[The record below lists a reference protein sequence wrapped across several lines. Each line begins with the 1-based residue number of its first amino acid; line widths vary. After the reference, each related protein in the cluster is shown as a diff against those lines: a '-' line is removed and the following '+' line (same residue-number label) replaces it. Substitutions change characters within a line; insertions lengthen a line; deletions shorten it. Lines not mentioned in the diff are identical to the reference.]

1 VKAWRVVLVEYS
13 LVVGIPSRV
22 MTRLLPFVVLSFA
35 LVLAPGG
42 CSPPVEV
49 GFDSR
54 DPQGRTIALARAAD
68 SDDEA
73 SVPEMINL
81 LNSADSAQR
90 MLAIR
95 ALERRTGETFGYRH
109 YAPEDER
116 LEAQSRWAEWWDARR
131 ESGS

>member
-1 VKAWRVVLVEYS
+1 
-13 LVVGIPSRV
+13 
-22 MTRLLPFVVLSFA
+22 MTRLLPLAVCLVVYALSA
-35 LVLAPGG
+35 AG

-73 SVPEMINL
+73 SVPAMITL

-109 YAPEDER
+109 YAPEAER
-116 LEAQSRWAEWWDARR
+116 LEAQARWASWWDARSAGR
-131 ESGS
+131 ESGT